1 MLKRGKFRSIQST
14 FNLQSRRF
22 KRPEK
27 AQQKINSLRAPSQAR
42 LSLKEVLQE
51 TINNS
56 KNKRYEK
63 GKYPSINFVLAM
75 LLIFMKLL
83 FLIEGCSLCQ
93 VPRVKWSLPLAANT
107 DSSTWYSTA
116 HVDITHSACR
126 ARARTDVTNA
136 TVKKMCVVRA
146 PCHRTVYSLQ
156 VLAERL

>member
-42 LSLKEVLQE
+42 LSLKEMLQE

-107 DSSTWYSTA
+107 NSSTWYPCPRLPRPCVNRLDQ
-116 HVDITHSACR
+116 HYCE
-126 ARARTDVTNA
+126 
-136 TVKKMCVVRA
+136 KMCVVRA
-146 PCHRTVYSLQ
+146 PLHCTVYSLQ
-156 VLAERL
+156 VLAEQL